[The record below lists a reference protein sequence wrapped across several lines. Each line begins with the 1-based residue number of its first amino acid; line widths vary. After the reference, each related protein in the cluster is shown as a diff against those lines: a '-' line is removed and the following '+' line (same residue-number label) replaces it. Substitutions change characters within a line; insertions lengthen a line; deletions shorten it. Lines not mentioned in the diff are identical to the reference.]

1 MRPAPKNGFTLAI
14 AALALAIPAMAQSTP
29 AFAPPTTWA
38 AAGTSAIAAGD
49 MNGDGRLDVIT
60 AHGAGGSHGVSV
72 LLSNGDGTFQP
83 AANFITNTDP
93 TGIVAGDFNGDGK
106 LDIAVAN
113 KANNTLNVLLGNGD
127 GTLQQATII
136 PLSTAPYTL
145 MTSDINSD
153 GKADLV
159 VVQVSINPA
168 TGAATILGNILL
180 SNGDGSFNQATFP
193 MNGGMLVLGDFNGDG
208 KTDFFTYA
216 TNPVQAVPTIRF
228 GNGDGTF
235 TNSPLPFATNGLN
248 FLGTNM
254 VTGDF
259 NGDGFLDIYT
269 EYVVSSATRSPA
281 GFSETMALGHGDGT
295 FTVVNLPG
303 NTGLDGQNMIV
314 GDFNR
319 DGKLD
324 VAGIF
329 PGPLHFS
336 AVYPP
341 PYQVKVLYGN
351 GDGTLAAPVSFP
363 AGSSASVFTG
373 NPLVSADFDGNGTP
387 DFALATTSGVN
398 LVRNANG
405 NPPLLSKLTLN
416 TNWVVGG
423 ATNATATLTL
433 GDPAPATGVQ
443 VTLNSSNPAAASFPG
458 GAILTIPAG
467 ATSATFTVST
477 SVVAAAGLVTVTA
490 SANGV
495 NQLASFNVVPAYVLS
510 SVATDSP
517 SAFGWFGGGNGSSGT
532 INLSTVAIDGVVVT
546 LTSSNPGLVAVTP
559 SVTIPAGT
567 TSASFAALIS
577 NRVLANTPVTIT
589 ATLDG
594 VSKTYI
600 FTVLT
605 ASDTITITKA
615 QYLVK
620 NNTWTIEGTASNP
633 AALIRVLTTAG
644 GGTASPFGGQVTIR
658 PSPNGSFKGQGVT
671 PPPFTAVVLQSTL
684 GGYTTGPVSQK

>member
-1 MRPAPKNGFTLAI
+1 MRLLPQNGFNLAI
-14 AALALAIPAMAQSTP
+14 AALALAIPAMAQSIP

-38 AAGTSAIAAGD
+38 AAGASAIASGD
-49 MNGDGRLDVIT
+49 MNGDGRIDVIT
-60 AHGAGGSHGVSV
+60 AHGGGGSHGVSV

-93 TGIVAGDFNGDGK
+93 TGIVTGDFNGDGK
-106 LDIAVAN
+106 LDVAVAN
-113 KANNTLNVLLGNGD
+113 KANNTLNILLGNGD
-127 GTLQQATII
+127 GTLQQATLI
-136 PLSTAPYTL
+136 PLSTAPYTM
-145 MTSDINSD
+145 MTSDFNGD
-153 GKADLV
+153 GKADLA
-159 VVQVSINPA
+159 VVQVFINPA

-208 KTDFFTYA
+208 KTDYFTYA
-216 TNPVQAVPTIRF
+216 TNPVQALPIIRF

-235 TNSPLPFATNGLN
+235 TDSALPFATNGLN

-269 EYVVSSATRSPA
+269 EYVVSSSTRSPA

-295 FTVVNLPG
+295 FTVLNLPG

-336 AVYPP
+336 ALFPP
-341 PYQVKVLYGN
+341 PYQVKVLYGK
-351 GDGTLAAPVSFP
+351 GDGTLAAPVSFA

-373 NPLVSADFDGNGTP
+373 NPLVSADFDGNGAP
-387 DFALATTSGVN
+387 DFALPTTFGVS

-405 NPPLLSKLTLN
+405 NPPLLSKLSLN

-423 ATNATATLTL
+423 ATSATGTLTI
-433 GDPAPATGVQ
+433 GDPAPASGVQ
-443 VTLNSSNPAAASFPG
+443 VTLTSSNPAAASFPA
-458 GAILTIPAG
+458 GATLTIPAG

-477 SVVAAAGLVTVTA
+477 SVVAAAGLVTITA

-510 SVATDSP
+510 SVATDNP

-567 TSASFAALIS
+567 TSASFTALIS

-594 VSKTYI
+594 VSKTFV

-605 ASDTITITKA
+605 AIDTIRITKA
-615 QYLVK
+615 EYVVK
-620 NNTWTIEGTASNP
+620 NNSWTIEGTASNP
-633 AALIRVLTTAG
+633 AAAIRVLTTAG
-644 GGTASPFGGQVTIR
+644 GGTGAFGGLVLIV
-658 PSPNGSFKGQGVT
+658 PSANGSFKGQSST

-684 GGYTTGPVSQK
+684 GGYATGPVSQK